1 MLALCFH
8 VEFDSTARCCISQA
22 LPAVQISDADSQY
35 VRRSDCDTLFIVAN
49 YQPDKK
55 DPSVAVNDE
64 HALMRFEF
72 LEAIVRLAVAK
83 YGKVGLHLSLLVL
96 TFHSLC
102 DFCFLFPL
110 VLSSLSLPFLS
121 FPFLSF
127 PFLSFPFLSDA
138 ASKVMHADVIPLCLR
153 EGQ

>member
-1 MLALCFH
+1 M
-8 VEFDSTARCCISQA
+8 
-22 LPAVQISDADSQY
+22 QISDADSQY

-83 YGKVGLHLSLLVL
+83 YGKVLLHLV
-96 TFHSLC
+96 C
-102 DFCFLFPL
+102 
-110 VLSSLSLPFLS
+110 LS
-121 FPFLSF
+121 FSFL
-127 PFLSFPFLSDA
+127 
-138 ASKVMHADVIPLCLR
+138 V
-153 EGQ
+153 

>member
-1 MLALCFH
+1 
-8 VEFDSTARCCISQA
+8 
-22 LPAVQISDADSQY
+22 VQISDADSQY

-83 YGKVGLHLSLLVL
+83 YGKVLLQLQMHYHHADDMLLVVWQNTLHLLVDMPD
-96 TFHSLC
+96 C
-102 DFCFLFPL
+102 
-110 VLSSLSLPFLS
+110 
-121 FPFLSF
+121 
-127 PFLSFPFLSDA
+127 
-138 ASKVMHADVIPLCLR
+138 
-153 EGQ
+153 EQ

>member
-1 MLALCFH
+1 VTQHA
-8 VEFDSTARCCISQA
+8 VATASSIN
-22 LPAVQISDADSQY
+22 PPVVQISDADSQY

-83 YGKVGLHLSLLVL
+83 YGKVLLHLQMQ
-96 TFHSLC
+96 HHN
-102 DFCFLFPL
+102 
-110 VLSSLSLPFLS
+110 
-121 FPFLSF
+121 
-127 PFLSFPFLSDA
+127 
-138 ASKVMHADVIPLCLR
+138 ASAVAEHTSPPC
-153 EGQ
+153 

>member
-1 MLALCFH
+1 
-8 VEFDSTARCCISQA
+8 
-22 LPAVQISDADSQY
+22 VQISDADSQY

-83 YGKVGLHLSLLVL
+83 YGKVLLQLQMYYQYAADMLLVVWQNTLHLLVDMPN
-96 TFHSLC
+96 C
-102 DFCFLFPL
+102 N
-110 VLSSLSLPFLS
+110 
-121 FPFLSF
+121 
-127 PFLSFPFLSDA
+127 
-138 ASKVMHADVIPLCLR
+138 
-153 EGQ
+153 Q

>member
-1 MLALCFH
+1 MWCFH
-8 VEFDSTARCCISQA
+8 AGNVGSKRSCWLCC
-22 LPAVQISDADSQY
+22 VQISDAECEYVRRSDCDTLCIAARHRPFDLYEVLHAVCSFWLCCVQISDAESQY

-83 YGKVGLHLSLLVL
+83 YGKV
-96 TFHSLC
+96 
-102 DFCFLFPL
+102 
-110 VLSSLSLPFLS
+110 
-121 FPFLSF
+121 
-127 PFLSFPFLSDA
+127 
-138 ASKVMHADVIPLCLR
+138 
-153 EGQ
+153 

>member
-1 MLALCFH
+1 M
-8 VEFDSTARCCISQA
+8 
-22 LPAVQISDADSQY
+22 QISDAESQY

-83 YGKVGLHLSLLVL
+83 YGKVLLQMHYHHAGHMSLVVWQNTLHLLVPKQ
-96 TFHSLC
+96 SQQQQ
-102 DFCFLFPL
+102 
-110 VLSSLSLPFLS
+110 
-121 FPFLSF
+121 
-127 PFLSFPFLSDA
+127 
-138 ASKVMHADVIPLCLR
+138 
-153 EGQ
+153 EGSAQHDSACKSQMTLGH

>member
-1 MLALCFH
+1 M
-8 VEFDSTARCCISQA
+8 
-22 LPAVQISDADSQY
+22 QISDAESQY

-83 YGKVGLHLSLLVL
+83 YGKVGSHLAPELSHAVCAGAITCSMSSALH
-96 TFHSLC
+96 
-102 DFCFLFPL
+102 
-110 VLSSLSLPFLS
+110 
-121 FPFLSF
+121 
-127 PFLSFPFLSDA
+127 
-138 ASKVMHADVIPLCLR
+138 
-153 EGQ
+153 

>member
-1 MLALCFH
+1 
-8 VEFDSTARCCISQA
+8 
-22 LPAVQISDADSQY
+22 VQISDADSQY

-83 YGKVGLHLSLLVL
+83 YGKVLLHLQMQYHNAGDMLLVVWQNTL
-96 TFHSLC
+96 HL
-102 DFCFLFPL
+102 L
-110 VLSSLSLPFLS
+110 VDMPN
-121 FPFLSF
+121 
-127 PFLSFPFLSDA
+127 
-138 ASKVMHADVIPLCLR
+138 CN
-153 EGQ
+153 Q

>member
-1 MLALCFH
+1 MLQQWSDDCRLTCCNAALEAEGCAAVSKQGLSVCWACCFSISQYALC
-8 VEFDSTARCCISQA
+8 EARRVDI
-22 LPAVQISDADSQY
+22 AVQISDAESQY

-83 YGKVGLHLSLLVL
+83 YGKV
-96 TFHSLC
+96 TFC
-102 DFCFLFPL
+102 
-110 VLSSLSLPFLS
+110 
-121 FPFLSF
+121 
-127 PFLSFPFLSDA
+127 
-138 ASKVMHADVIPLCLR
+138 
-153 EGQ
+153 

>member
-1 MLALCFH
+1 M
-8 VEFDSTARCCISQA
+8 
-22 LPAVQISDADSQY
+22 QISDADSQY

-83 YGKVGLHLSLLVL
+83 YGKVTSATNYAILLMFAWYTSKLSCALL
-96 TFHSLC
+96 
-102 DFCFLFPL
+102 
-110 VLSSLSLPFLS
+110 LPS
-121 FPFLSF
+121 M
-127 PFLSFPFLSDA
+127 A
-138 ASKVMHADVIPLCLR
+138 R
-153 EGQ
+153 

>member
-1 MLALCFH
+1 MC
-8 VEFDSTARCCISQA
+8 SCCM
-22 LPAVQISDADSQY
+22 QISDAESQY

-83 YGKVGLHLSLLVL
+83 YGKVCYL
-96 TFHSLC
+96 
-102 DFCFLFPL
+102 
-110 VLSSLSLPFLS
+110 LPFI
-121 FPFLSF
+121 
-127 PFLSFPFLSDA
+127 
-138 ASKVMHADVIPLCLR
+138 SKFQFQRNCHQV
-153 EGQ
+153 

>member
-1 MLALCFH
+1 MIPLIKGLMKAAATANLSAKCLRVCICFAHVSNVVSKSSCWLC
-8 VEFDSTARCCISQA
+8 C
-22 LPAVQISDADSQY
+22 VQISDAESQY

-83 YGKVGLHLSLLVL
+83 
-96 TFHSLC
+96 
-102 DFCFLFPL
+102 
-110 VLSSLSLPFLS
+110 
-121 FPFLSF
+121 
-127 PFLSFPFLSDA
+127 
-138 ASKVMHADVIPLCLR
+138 
-153 EGQ
+153 

>member
-1 MLALCFH
+1 MSVTQHIVA
-8 VEFDSTARCCISQA
+8 TPSQTN
-22 LPAVQISDADSQY
+22 PPVVQISDADSQY

-83 YGKVGLHLSLLVL
+83 YGKVLLHLQMHYNNASAMLLVVWQNTVHL
-96 TFHSLC
+96 
-102 DFCFLFPL
+102 L
-110 VLSSLSLPFLS
+110 VDVPKHISAATQFSARHDLACQPQMTLS
-121 FPFLSF
+121 
-127 PFLSFPFLSDA
+127 
-138 ASKVMHADVIPLCLR
+138 H
-153 EGQ
+153 

>member
-1 MLALCFH
+1 MCWTALAC
-8 VEFDSTARCCISQA
+8 RCVSQA
-22 LPAVQISDADSQY
+22 LLAVQISDADSQY

-83 YGKVGLHLSLLVL
+83 YGKVLLHLV
-96 TFHSLC
+96 C
-102 DFCFLFPL
+102 
-110 VLSSLSLPFLS
+110 LS
-121 FPFLSF
+121 FSFL
-127 PFLSFPFLSDA
+127 
-138 ASKVMHADVIPLCLR
+138 V
-153 EGQ
+153 

>member
-1 MLALCFH
+1 M
-8 VEFDSTARCCISQA
+8 
-22 LPAVQISDADSQY
+22 QISDADSQY

-83 YGKVGLHLSLLVL
+83 YGKVLLRLQMQYHTAGVMLLVMWQNTLHLLVDMPKQSLQKHDLLYGMTQHVN
-96 TFHSLC
+96 
-102 DFCFLFPL
+102 
-110 VLSSLSLPFLS
+110 
-121 FPFLSF
+121 
-127 PFLSFPFLSDA
+127 
-138 ASKVMHADVIPLCLR
+138 LR
-153 EGQ
+153 